1 MSSTAATIQVTPDS
15 DGNIT
20 ITIKLIIAGNDSNA
34 VNIPVL
40 AVEAPSTPRSEVLL
54 DSADESPAEEEDSN
68 DGRAA
73 EADSELD
80 ESDSS
85 DDELGDYFK
94 ARLNLCNCE
103 EVDHNLS
110 QQVRGRY

>member
-1 MSSTAATIQVTPDS
+1 MSSTAGTIQVTPDS
-15 DGNIT
+15 NGNIT
-20 ITIKLIIAGNDSNA
+20 ITIKLIIAGNNSNA
-34 VNIPVL
+34 VNIPVP
-40 AVEAPSTPRSEVLL
+40 AVKAPSTLRSEVLL

-73 EADSELD
+73 EADGELD

-85 DDELGDYFK
+85 DDESSDYFK
-94 ARLNLCNCE
+94 ARLNLHNRE

-110 QQVRGRY
+110 Q